1 MSRVTFLKAERI
13 GEKVMPEIEP
23 SEIAKLVSDKQIVI
37 LKNVFSEDELLDLR
51 REILAWGKE
60 IQPVDH
66 DDFTQNYHSMRAKV
80 SNIQQS
86 PHVFH
91 DYNFNDF
98 SILSEKLKLKLSN
111 VFESLRILY
120 SELTDQHTKL
130 GVAEEGPYFHPQVI
144 HYPLGGGF
152 FGRHNHNLKPQI
164 IGFILSLSK
173 YGIDYRAGGTCFEI
187 DGETVDIEGH
197 HDIGDLCL
205 WRNDLDHWVKQS
217 PLDDK
222 FSWNS
227 EKGRFVAT
235 LAYFDPRG

>member
-1 MSRVTFLKAERI
+1 MDNVTFLEAERI
-13 GEKVMPEIEP
+13 DGKITPEIEP
-23 SEIAKLVSDKQIVI
+23 RKVAELVASRQIVI
-37 LKNVFSEDELLDLR
+37 LKNVFTEDELLDLR
-51 REILAWGKE
+51 SEVLAWGKE
-60 IQPVDH
+60 REPVNF
-66 DDFTQNYHSMRAKV
+66 DDFTQNYHSRRAKV

-91 DYNFNDF
+91 DYNFNNFDV
-98 SILSEKLKLKLSN
+98 LPENMRAKLTN
-111 VFESLRILY
+111 VFETMRVLY
-120 SELTDQHTKL
+120 DELTDRQTKL
-130 GVAEEGPYFHPQVI
+130 GIAETGPYFHPQVI

-164 IGFILSLSK
+164 VGFILMMSK
-173 YGIDYRAGGTCFEI
+173 YGVDYKAGGTCFEI
-187 DGETVDIEGH
+187 DGKTVDIEGQ

-222 FSWNS
+222 FSWDS

-235 LAYFDPRG
+235 LAYFDPKG